1 MIVLSF
7 LVNVIASLLGN
18 VLVGV
23 STAVLHT
30 LAVFSLLA
38 AAGGLAI
45 VSPGLFLLV
54 VVVLAALYFSGS
66 IR

>member
-7 LVNVIASLLGN
+7 LVNIIASLLSN
-18 VLVGV
+18 VLIGI
-23 STAVLHT
+23 SAAVLHF
-30 LAVFSLLA
+30 LAVFSLLVI
-38 AAGGLAI
+38 AAGVAI

-54 VVVLAALYFSGS
+54 VVVLAALYFSGT